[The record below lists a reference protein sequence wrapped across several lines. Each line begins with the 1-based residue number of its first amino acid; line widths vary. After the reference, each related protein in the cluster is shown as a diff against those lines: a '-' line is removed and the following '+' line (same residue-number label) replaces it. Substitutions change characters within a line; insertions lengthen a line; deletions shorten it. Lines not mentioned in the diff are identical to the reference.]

1 MLEAHARGRGGPGGG
16 RAAALRLCLHM
27 REEIEEECPV
37 LVKLA
42 LQTLAN
48 FNSKV

>member
-1 MLEAHARGRGGPGGG
+1 
-16 RAAALRLCLHM
+16 LHM
-27 REEIEEECPV
+27 REEIEEERPV

-42 LQTLAN
+42 LQTTAN